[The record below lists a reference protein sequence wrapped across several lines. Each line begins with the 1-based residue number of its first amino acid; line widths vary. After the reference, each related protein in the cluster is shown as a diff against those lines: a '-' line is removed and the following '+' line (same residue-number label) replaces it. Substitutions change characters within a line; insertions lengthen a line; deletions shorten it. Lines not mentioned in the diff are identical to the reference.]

1 MRKVV
6 LERHVGNVLVRVTR
20 QAGNG
25 SCDVEMEKQYQ
36 TRPRNGKKREWK
48 KRIVKLGS
56 VCSGGLEGFAH
67 ELLLVARFA

>member
-20 QAGNG
+20 QAG
-25 SCDVEMEKQYQ
+25 
-36 TRPRNGKKREWK
+36 NGKKREWK